1 MRMTQKRKIS
11 LAVHIAFVSIPL
23 VAGALAAVVFWW
35 GLFGSLWFAVPMV
48 VVVEVLALTGL
59 VLYIARVPSPFWAL
73 RHLLPFISIV
83 PLAYELYLLLERN
96 GFATA
101 ITATTVVASV
111 LIWVAHKCYRTIEDL
126 FIDPAQAAE
135 ELAREQVEKTSL
147 MLYGLQAQMRLV
159 HEHAEDYRQTIRV
172 LAAPQLALPERS
184 IAMTQVQP
192 VEASPSTSASNAFD
206 EVPEAIDIEPRVVT
220 PPISPPE
227 PQKKTFVLDDLLSGV
242 GLTRADARAMLE
254 RYGLDDAKRAYNA
267 LDRYGKLPHGMQYN
281 DFAPLF
287 DELMDRQPTQPKRT
301 MSDLVREYRERGL
314 SVNAIMSLHP
324 DWNKR
329 SVQTIY
335 NNR

>member
-1 MRMTQKRKIS
+1 MRMTRKRKIS

-23 VAGALAAVVFWW
+23 VAGALAAVAMWYA
-35 GLFGSLWFAVPMV
+35 LFGSLWFAIPMV
-48 VVVEVLALTGL
+48 VVVEVLALAGL
-59 VLYIARVPSPFWAL
+59 VLYIARIPSPFWTL

-83 PLAYELYLLLERN
+83 PLAYELYLLLAKN

-101 ITATTVVASV
+101 ITATTVVASI

-147 MLYGLQAQMRLV
+147 MLHGLQAQMRLV
-159 HEHAEDYRQTIRV
+159 QQHAEDYRQTIRV
-172 LAAPQLALPERS
+172 LAAPQLALPE
-184 IAMTQVQP
+184 
-192 VEASPSTSASNAFD
+192 PSGM
-206 EVPEAIDIEPRVVT
+206 IDIADVDGGE
-220 PPISPPE
+220 
-227 PQKKTFVLDDLLSGV
+227 LD
-242 GLTRADARAMLE
+242 E
-254 RYGLDDAKRAYNA
+254 
-267 LDRYGKLPHGMQYN
+267 
-281 DFAPLF
+281 APA
-287 DELMDRQPTQPKRT
+287 QPKRT

-324 DWNKR
+324 NWNKR